1 MNSQLPR
8 IIAILE
14 RDGQIDDQK
23 PTKRRG
29 QEILTAKLPWGDGHF
44 RDITSGGKR
53 AAFTK

>member
-29 QEILTAKLPWGDGHF
+29 QEILTTKLPWGDGHF

-53 AAFTK
+53 VAFTK